1 MAPRDPDQRPRD
13 IGEPGENLADD
24 EEDID
29 DDTKAALLLP
39 LLVREF
45 SCIISSVSLSIFTV
59 LSCAEEGLVCTII
72 THRHDIVNNMITN
85 AEGILEYRNIL

>member
-29 DDTKAALLLP
+29 DASDDDSSSNEDDSGDQTVTTLNYFLICLL
-39 LLVREF
+39 ED
-45 SCIISSVSLSIFTV
+45 
-59 LSCAEEGLVCTII
+59 A
-72 THRHDIVNNMITN
+72 H
-85 AEGILEYRNIL
+85 